1 MQLRCP
7 ICGKPLVRIERS
19 AVCENRHSFDYAKQ
33 GYINLLIRQSVDHG
47 DNKAMVQART
57 AFLHSGSY
65 EFFRNTICQIIQ
77 EEPCNTLADL
87 GCGEGYYTSSFP
99 VQEKYGFDMSKEALK
114 YAARTDR
121 SSQYTVASI
130 FHLPLPDDSMDVCV
144 TCFAPFADAEIQ
156 RVLKPGGRF
165 IFVSPAPYHLY
176 EMKQALYERPYEN
189 TVENLDTTM
198 ELLDER
204 IITQKFTADHNT
216 LMALFEMTPYVHR
229 TKKEDIERLA
239 QKESMEIT
247 ASFVVRTY
255 RR

>member
-7 ICGKPLVRIERS
+7 ICGKPLHKIERS

-33 GYINLLIRQSVDHG
+33 GYVNLLIRQSVDHG
-47 DNKAMVQART
+47 DNRAMVQART
-57 AFLHSGSY
+57 TFLHSGSY
-65 EFFRNTICQIIQ
+65 DFLKDTICQIIQ
-77 EEPCNTLADL
+77 KEPCNTLADL

-121 SSQYTVASI
+121 STQYAVASI
-130 FHLPLPDDSMDVCV
+130 FHLPLPDASMDVCV
-144 TCFAPFADAEIQ
+144 TCFAPFASDEIW

-165 IFVSPAPYHLY
+165 IFVSPASLHLF
-176 EMKQALYERPYEN
+176 EMKQALYEHPYKN
-189 TVENLDTTM
+189 TVEPLDTEM
-198 ELLDER
+198 ELLEETV
-204 IITQKFTADHNT
+204 ITQKFTADHT
-216 LMALFEMTPYVHR
+216 ILMALFEMTPYVHR
-229 TKKEDIERLA
+229 TRKEDIDRLYNR
-239 QKESMEIT
+239 ESMEIT